1 MTEQDLTK
9 KILRNAKQHAQ
20 ELVTTAEQR
29 AAEQIADAQ
38 AQAEQRRA
46 TALAQGKANLAYRKE
61 QQQRAYEV
69 TRIKAEINT
78 KQAWVTRAFDMA
90 REKLMH
96 ADDHEIQVIV
106 QAYIKKYAQTGDK
119 ILIAQNWAHA
129 LPDLPVT
136 TAIDS
141 GIIIEN
147 QTYRLELDID
157 SILAELKDPLTP
169 TVAEILGV
177 L

>member
-46 TALAQGKANLAYRKE
+46 TALAQGKADLAYRKE
-61 QQQRAYEV
+61 QQQRAHEV
-69 TRIKAEINT
+69 TRIKTVINA

-90 REKLMH
+90 REKLIH
-96 ADDHEIQVIV
+96 ADDREIQAIV
-106 QAYIKKYAQTGDK
+106 QAYIKKYAQAGDK

-129 LPDLPVT
+129 LPDLAVT
-136 TAIDS
+136 TDINS

-147 QTYRLELDID
+147 QTYRIELDID